1 MHRLVV
7 KIKKNQK
14 SSLAPGSLM
23 EKKVN
28 DRENG
33 KKEASQLAG
42 EMRGRSRHFSSP
54 QTPTVNT
61 II

>member
-42 EMRGRSRHFSSP
+42 EMRGRSHHFSSP
-54 QTPTVNT
+54 QSPTVNP

>member
-42 EMRGRSRHFSSP
+42 EMRGRSCHFSSP
-54 QTPTVNT
+54 QSPTVNP